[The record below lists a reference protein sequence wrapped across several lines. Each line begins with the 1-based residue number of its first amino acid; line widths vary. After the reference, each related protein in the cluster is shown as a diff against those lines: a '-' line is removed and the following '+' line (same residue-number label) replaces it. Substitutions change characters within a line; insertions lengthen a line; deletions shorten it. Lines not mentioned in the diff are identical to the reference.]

1 MCADFNYYLN
11 RQGAPGLQ
19 GEKGD
24 KGDKGD
30 SITVSTGVNTP
41 TEYTLI
47 FDKGDGNSFETGNL
61 KYPMR
66 DDGGTYL
73 RYDRTNNTVV
83 LGYPNIAE
91 LNGNAGEVQLATT
104 VTVGNNTVQ
113 NKDAVSYELFKS
125 VKDSTDSELT
135 SLDDR
140 VTYLEQHGGG
150 GGGTT
155 YQAGQGLGLVQPGNI
170 FEVLHDDSL
179 KIDLDTNNLGVNY
192 GDGLKIQ
199 NSTLVA
205 NVDGTTITYDNDGA
219 LTAIGGG
226 GTVDAYTKAETDA
239 LLANKITTTAPNSPL
254 EWLPDIDNLIKSS
267 VDDNYNGTS
276 SNYLLAHYSQSSTA
290 KFYDY
295 THNTYIVNDTT
306 GVTPPTGYTIGTW
319 DDLATLSCP
328 YIEFDYT
335 TDMVLFDN
343 NYSVVYGYYDT
354 NNKFKEVLCCFRSS
368 RYIYILGEQTQ
379 NDTNYRVIDYYEGS
393 SYGYNSPTA
402 ILLSKENNT
411 FSYRYYATNSY
422 GSATGISQTEI
433 DKITTIRVVKIMN
446 GIYNT
451 PFSKVVTSSNLINSG
466 TWNEFIS
473 VNYTNKQPIWNGLH
487 PEQLNLKYDSN
498 TLGVNSNNELYGKI
512 GDGTIT
518 LTQGTTTLG
527 TFSVNQSGNTSI
539 NIPASGGGG
548 GTSYAAGDGID
559 ISASDVISA
568 KVDGTTIG
576 IDSSTKEIKLLSS
589 IPTDTSDL
597 TNGAGYITG
606 ITSGDVT
613 TALGYTPYSSS
624 NPNGYTSNVGTV
636 TSVNNTQPDGN
647 GNVTLSIPDTTN
659 MVTTNTTQT
668 ISGSKTF
675 GTETHH
681 QGVITFDSALG
692 TPIIRGTSGSSY
704 RNMITR
710 SNTYSTVTT
719 GNTSDN
725 LILKGA
731 LTRPK
736 YSHDS
741 SDGNYL
747 ALYSDIPGDMTGAG
761 SSTAGTKG
769 LVPAPA
775 AGDNTK
781 FLRGDG
787 TWQDVSGGG
796 SVDAYTKAETDAL
809 LVQKISGSSV
819 AAPIEYIQG
828 NGHITRSD
836 IDNTY
841 TVEGAGYPRPTFYE
855 SSTKSVYQIH
865 NEFVYV
871 VNNTSVTLDSGYTAI
886 NWKDL
891 SSYDIPYIEVDYAD
905 DIYVVP
911 NNYLIVYGY
920 YDNDDYVAVFH
931 ACQKDRDMGIS
942 GLQQSGVRFFNL
954 INYYRG
960 SDYNTVLA
968 VQLSKTNNTYSC
980 RSANTSSY
988 NTTTGISSTEVDK
1001 ITSIRIIPLLDKSGT
1016 LLDKVTSTSN
1026 TISDGNWSTFLNTNY
1041 TTQDAIW
1048 ANVQEEKLSL
1058 RYDSSTLGV
1067 NASGELYAKS
1077 DNTKANTDL
1086 SNLANTG
1093 KVKVANLGMPA
1104 SSSVSVT
1111 IPADNGTLTAPYNG
1125 YYRIEFHSNSNGL
1138 FYFHIRDN
1146 IVTDYLGSGSFSDL
1160 WIWHPVSKGT
1170 VTTFNYANLTV
1181 DSAVFVKAIG
1191 EVNS

>member
-91 LNGNAGEVQLATT
+91 LNGNVGEVQLATT

-135 SLDDR
+135 SLDGR

-150 GGGTT
+150 GGGGTT
-155 YQAGQGLGLVQPGNI
+155 FTPGAGLDMTPDN
-170 FEVLHDDSL
+170 VLYVETDSTI
-179 KIDLDTNNLGVNY
+179 KVDQETNELGVIYAN
-192 GDGLKIQ
+192 GLDRDLYNGALIAK
-199 NSTLVA
+199 
-205 NVDGTTITYDNDGA
+205 VDGTTITYDNDGA

-226 GTVDAYTKAETDA
+226 GTVDAYTKAETDT
-239 LLANKITTTAPNSPL
+239 LLANKITTTAPTSPL
-254 EWLPDIDNLIKSS
+254 EWLPDTSQNIIMSGFPTGQTTVTSQAGSLYRASS
-267 VDDNYNGTS
+267 YATVLGLWDGGDFTDICYSPSIVNTS
-276 SNYLLAHYSQSSTA
+276 SA
-290 KFYDY
+290 
-295 THNTYIVNDTT
+295 
-306 GVTPPTGYTIGTW
+306 
-319 DDLATLSCP
+319 P
-328 YIEFDYT
+328 YIEVDISSLNIGGTIFSYYDGNYPNT
-335 TDMVLFDN
+335 RAYGYVLGYEDNNSFIPVLTISPSKSNNGISLCYIKESGGESSSTVGYKDVLTYSVSFDN
-343 NYSVVYGYYDT
+343 SYFMFSSNQDYSTLTLAGGKYTGETYKDDSKQDISVSQYFNDADAST
-354 NNKFKEVLCCFRSS
+354 RIAQINKVR
-368 RYIYILGEQTQ
+368 IYST
-379 NDTNYRVIDYYEGS
+379 TVFSGS
-393 SYGYNSPTA
+393 SYYSST
-402 ILLSKENNT
+402 LDLSKVKFINPT
-411 FSYRYYATNSY
+411 TTTTN
-422 GSATGISQTEI
+422 GDE
-433 DKITTIRVVKIMN
+433 TTRKAL
-446 GIYNT
+446 
-451 PFSKVVTSSNLINSG
+451 FDSSDNILDAH
-466 TWNEFIS
+466 
-473 VNYTNKQPIWNGLH
+473 L
-487 PEQLNLKYDSN
+487 EQLNLKYDSN

-624 NPNGYTSNVGTV
+624 NPDGYTSNVGTV
-636 TSVNNTQPDGN
+636 TSVNNTQPDSD

-692 TPIIRGTSGSSY
+692 TPIIRGTSGSNY

-747 ALYSDIPGDMTGAG
+747 ALYSDIPGDMTGAS

-775 AGDNTK
+775 AGDDTK
-781 FLRGDG
+781 FLAGDG
-787 TWQDVSGGG
+787 TW
-796 SVDAYTKAETDAL
+796 KN
-809 LVQKISGSSV
+809 ISG
-819 AAPIEYIQG
+819 
-828 NGHITRSD
+828 
-836 IDNTY
+836 
-841 TVEGAGYPRPTFYE
+841 
-855 SSTKSVYQIH
+855 
-865 NEFVYV
+865 
-871 VNNTSVTLDSGYTAI
+871 
-886 NWKDL
+886 
-891 SSYDIPYIEVDYAD
+891 
-905 DIYVVP
+905 
-911 NNYLIVYGY
+911 
-920 YDNDDYVAVFH
+920 
-931 ACQKDRDMGIS
+931 
-942 GLQQSGVRFFNL
+942 
-954 INYYRG
+954 
-960 SDYNTVLA
+960 
-968 VQLSKTNNTYSC
+968 
-980 RSANTSSY
+980 
-988 NTTTGISSTEVDK
+988 
-1001 ITSIRIIPLLDKSGT
+1001 
-1016 LLDKVTSTSN
+1016 
-1026 TISDGNWSTFLNTNY
+1026 
-1041 TTQDAIW
+1041 
-1048 ANVQEEKLSL
+1048 
-1058 RYDSSTLGV
+1058 
-1067 NASGELYAKS
+1067 
-1077 DNTKANTDL
+1077 ANTDL
-1086 SNLANTG
+1086 SNITNSAKSIISNQAFAGSDYYDFVLPNT
-1093 KVKVANLGMPA
+1093 
-1104 SSSVSVT
+1104 
-1111 IPADNGTLTAPYNG
+1111 
-1125 YYRIEFHSNSNGL
+1125 SN
-1138 FYFHIRDN
+1138 
-1146 IVTDYLGSGSFSDL
+1146 TM
-1160 WIWHPVSKGT
+1160 
-1170 VTTFNYANLTV
+1170 TFNYDGYISLAFRTTV
-1181 DSAVFVKAIG
+1181 NGICYIHMIGYTETSFVVGGAFTDLHAFKPVTAG
-1191 EVNS
+1191 ETVEFRYGGISIDPNSGEHCRFYYSKGAYAGGIS

>member
-135 SLDDR
+135 SLDGR

-239 LLANKITTTAPNSPL
+239 LLANKITTTAPTSPL
-254 EWLPDIDNLIKSS
+254 EWLPDTSQNIIMSGFPTGQTTVTSRAGCVSRSGSYATVLRLW
-267 VDDNYNGTS
+267 NGSEFTNICYIPSIVNTS
-276 SNYLLAHYSQSSTA
+276 SA
-290 KFYDY
+290 
-295 THNTYIVNDTT
+295 
-306 GVTPPTGYTIGTW
+306 
-319 DDLATLSCP
+319 P
-328 YIEFDYT
+328 YIEVGISSLNIGGTIFSYYDGSYEDT
-335 TDMVLFDN
+335 RAYGYVLGYEDN
-343 NYSVVYGYYDT
+343 NSFVPVLTISSSLENAGISLCYIKESGGEGSNTVGYKHILTYSESFNNSYFMFSSNNDFTELTLAGGKYT
-354 NNKFKEVLCCFRSS
+354 NDIFKDSSKQTVSVSQYFTDADSSTRISRINKVRIYSTTRSS
-368 RYIYILGEQTQ
+368 
-379 NDTNYRVIDYYEGS
+379 GS
-393 SYGYNSPTA
+393 SYENST
-402 ILLSKENNT
+402 LDLSKVKFINPTTTTTTDGNE
-411 FSYRYYATNSY
+411 ATRK
-422 GSATGISQTEI
+422 AVF
-433 DKITTIRVVKIMN
+433 D
-446 GIYNT
+446 
-451 PFSKVVTSSNLINSG
+451 SSDNILDAH
-466 TWNEFIS
+466 
-473 VNYTNKQPIWNGLH
+473 L
-487 PEQLNLKYDSN
+487 EQLNLKYDSN
-498 TLGVNSNNELYGKI
+498 TLGVNSNNELYSKI

-576 IDSSTKEIKLLSS
+576 IDSITKEIKLLSS

-613 TALGYTPYSSS
+613 TALGYTPYSNS

-761 SSTAGTKG
+761 ASTAGAKG

-775 AGDNTK
+775 AGDDTK

-787 TWQDVSGGG
+787 TWQDVSGN
-796 SVDAYTKAETDAL
+796 TKADTNLSNITNSAKAFISNLAMASSNYYDFTAPVSTGSITFNYDGYITSRFRL
-809 LVQKISGSSV
+809 TGGTPAFIHLV
-819 AAPIEYIQG
+819 
-828 NGHITRSD
+828 
-836 IDNTY
+836 
-841 TVEGAGYPRPTFYE
+841 
-855 SSTKSVYQIH
+855 
-865 NEFVYV
+865 
-871 VNNTSVTLDSGYTAI
+871 GYT
-886 NWKDL
+886 
-891 SSYDIPYIEVDYAD
+891 SY
-905 DIYVVP
+905 
-911 NNYLIVYGY
+911 
-920 YDNDDYVAVFH
+920 
-931 ACQKDRDMGIS
+931 
-942 GLQQSGVRFFNL
+942 
-954 INYYRG
+954 
-960 SDYNTVLA
+960 
-968 VQLSKTNNTYSC
+968 
-980 RSANTSSY
+980 
-988 NTTTGISSTEVDK
+988 
-1001 ITSIRIIPLLDKSGT
+1001 
-1016 LLDKVTSTSN
+1016 
-1026 TISDGNWSTFLNTNY
+1026 TFLNAGSWSDLY
-1041 TTQDAIW
+1041 LFKPVSA
-1048 ANVQEEKLSL
+1048 
-1058 RYDSSTLGV
+1058 
-1067 NASGELYAKS
+1067 GETVLFSY
-1077 DNTKANTDL
+1077 
-1086 SNLANTG
+1086 G
-1093 KVKVANLGMPA
+1093 NLGW
-1104 SSSVSVT
+1104 
-1111 IPADNGTLTAPYNG
+1111 DLNHGDFLRF
-1125 YYRIEFHSNSNGL
+1125 YYL
-1138 FYFHIRDN
+1138 
-1146 IVTDYLGSGSFSDL
+1146 
-1160 WIWHPVSKGT
+1160 KGT
-1170 VTTFNYANLTV
+1170 YEGGV
-1181 DSAVFVKAIG
+1181 S
-1191 EVNS
+1191 